1 MTCICNPGDW
11 GEGGNCLS
19 DLVSCAKI
27 FLNLEVWLIL
37 QGMVRYWPSIAH
49 EGSSTEISTE
59 LGGQVAKVEYDYSV
73 SMLKMFVMSVRDP
86 H

>member
-1 MTCICNPGDW
+1 MYLQPW

-19 DLVSCAKI
+19 DLVSGAKI
-27 FLNLEVWLIL
+27 FLNLIL

-73 SMLKMFVMSVRDP
+73 SMLKMFVMSSVRDQ